1 MSSPRRR
8 NIVEARCD
16 MDCRVYTFYPRAS
29 LKNATLK
36 SDIYAI
42 LENDDVNISAGN
54 NLTKFSNTRMKN
66 TDYCSIDAE
75 RRRSIFLSN
84 STKITSFEIAE
95 NKMGKEQFSI
105 TRPSEKFPFYY
116 TIPVSNPNT
125 IQTTRISLLEKTQ
138 SAFKLDYHAARDM
151 LYILLRTVVL
161 RVDMGRECQTYMT
174 GFGHNATDIVFTNDL
189 IAISCYDSLV
199 YLFDARTK
207 SIPTMKLKGHGE
219 NVNACEIANIDGT
232 PFVFSGGKDQCI
244 RVWDIRMQV
253 PLYELS
259 AGNNVVTGLH
269 WHDAS
274 STLLCATNYWPEFS
288 DQDYDES
295 DWNSNAYHSKTHFAK
310 HFHLER
316 GAFVCYQFKDIIEG
330 NKLVQQTRTTK
341 SSPTKSKHHKR
352 K

>member
-105 TRPSEKFPFYY
+105 TRPSEKVFFGRHVCEKEISIVLIKSSHSITPYQFQ
-116 TIPVSNPNT
+116 IQILFKQQEFHFLKKRKVHSNL
-125 IQTTRISLLEKTQ
+125 IIMLLET
-138 SAFKLDYHAARDM
+138 
-151 LYILLRTVVL
+151 
-161 RVDMGRECQTYMT
+161 
-174 GFGHNATDIVFTNDL
+174 
-189 IAISCYDSLV
+189 CYTF
-199 YLFDARTK
+199 Y
-207 SIPTMKLKGHGE
+207 
-219 NVNACEIANIDGT
+219 
-232 PFVFSGGKDQCI
+232 
-244 RVWDIRMQV
+244 
-253 PLYELS
+253 
-259 AGNNVVTGLH
+259 
-269 WHDAS
+269 
-274 STLLCATNYWPEFS
+274 
-288 DQDYDES
+288 
-295 DWNSNAYHSKTHFAK
+295 
-310 HFHLER
+310 
-316 GAFVCYQFKDIIEG
+316 
-330 NKLVQQTRTTK
+330 
-341 SSPTKSKHHKR
+341 
-352 K
+352 